1 MPPRQRPAPVTDP
14 VPGDDRDRP
23 NSRGAA
29 TRLQIVETAER
40 LFAERGIE
48 SVPLR
53 DIAVAAGQKN
63 NAAVQYHF
71 GDRAGLLKA
80 ILAHRAT
87 RSEQVRSELFADL
100 IVGDSRPTVR
110 DLVRAFVLS
119 LAGHVEE
126 DSHYLAFLSRHIIE
140 HGGYS
145 GLEGAVGES
154 VVATFVRVLAD
165 LLPEI
170 PRPVLDERWLVVMTT
185 CVHTLSRYQIALHA
199 GSLPAPLDELLDDL
213 VDFLAAGVEAARSR
227 R

>member
-1 MPPRQRPAPVTDP
+1 M
-14 VPGDDRDRP
+14 
-23 NSRGAA
+23 
-29 TRLQIVETAER
+29 
-40 LFAERGIE
+40 
-48 SVPLR
+48 PLR

-71 GDRAGLLKA
+71 GDREGLLKA

-87 RSEQVRSELFADL
+87 RSEQVRSELFAGL
-100 IVGDSRPTVR
+100 IVGDSRPTVH

-154 VVATFVRVLAD
+154 VVATFVRVLGD

-199 GSLPAPLDELLDDL
+199 GSLPAPLPELIDDL
-213 VDFLAAGVEAARSR
+213 VDFLAAGVGAVRSAR
-227 R
+227 